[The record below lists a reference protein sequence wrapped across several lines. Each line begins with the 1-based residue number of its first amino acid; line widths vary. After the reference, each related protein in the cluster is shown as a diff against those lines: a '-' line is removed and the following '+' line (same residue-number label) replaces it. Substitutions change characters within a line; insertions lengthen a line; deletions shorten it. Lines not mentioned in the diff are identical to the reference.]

1 MNYLESGYETVT
13 KILGAR
19 PVGTAIVGGGL
30 AMAVRG
36 MPADDAVQFGALCG
50 LTMSIG
56 DVILSSQGWQTE
68 LASYMPDNAYFDIE
82 DFVASGLVTWVTL
95 YGLGVGGDDLTYSAI
110 IGGVAGGSGGKV
122 GTALLNML
130 GSKSMGNNHGSKVKH
145 VPEGQGPWMSGPIK
159 SGRTDTAA

>member
-13 KILGAR
+13 KVLGAR

-36 MPADDAVQFGALCG
+36 MPGDDAVQFGALCG

-82 DFVASGLVTWVTL
+82 DFIASGLVTAGIL
-95 YGLGVGGDDLTYSAI
+95 YGLGVTGDELTYSAI

-130 GSKSMGNNHGSKVKH
+130 GSKSSKNNLGSRVKTAKQA
-145 VPEGQGPWMSGPIK
+145 QGPYMSGPIK
-159 SGRTDTAA
+159 TGRTDVAA